1 MMNNVHI
8 GGECMN
14 TGVTSKEAIM
24 QVCRQIVAA
33 KGLPALNM
41 RLVADECHI
50 ALGTLYNYYSDK
62 NELLIATVESIWK
75 DIFHTDQKCENSFS
89 FPEYVEYIFECIQK
103 GAKEYPNF
111 FSAHSIGIANSRKGE
126 AKSTMEHYFAHMK
139 KGMLE
144 ILEADSAVDKK
155 AFNESFTES
164 EFIDF
169 VLDNIVLLLMQ
180 GKTSCSALVKI
191 IQRVLYL

>member
-75 DIFHTDQKCENSFS
+75 DIFHMNQKCENCFS
-89 FPEYVEYIFECIQK
+89 FPE
-103 GAKEYPNF
+103 
-111 FSAHSIGIANSRKGE
+111 
-126 AKSTMEHYFAHMK
+126 
-139 KGMLE
+139 
-144 ILEADSAVDKK
+144 
-155 AFNESFTES
+155 
-164 EFIDF
+164 
-169 VLDNIVLLLMQ
+169 
-180 GKTSCSALVKI
+180 
-191 IQRVLYL
+191 

>member
-1 MMNNVHI
+1 
-8 GGECMN
+8 
-14 TGVTSKEAIM
+14 
-24 QVCRQIVAA
+24 
-33 KGLPALNM
+33 
-41 RLVADECHI
+41 
-50 ALGTLYNYYSDK
+50 
-62 NELLIATVESIWK
+62 
-75 DIFHTDQKCENSFS
+75 
-89 FPEYVEYIFECIQK
+89 
-103 GAKEYPNF
+103 
-111 FSAHSIGIANSRKGE
+111 
-126 AKSTMEHYFAHMK
+126 MEHYFAHMK